1 LVEAGS
7 GSLLLDAINSFGGGI
22 TVQGGTLGLQ
32 LSGALPSDTMLDV
45 AASGTVLLDGTEQ
58 TAQAIAGTNGGQIAI
73 NGGILIVDQTTQ
85 GPDIDF
91 AGASGQLTFTSSDS
105 LMLTG
110 SLNSTILGFNPA
122 AQINL
127 TGITYSSDDLL
138 QYADG
143 TLTIDSSSVT
153 LAVLHFDP
161 AGTYDFFLSPGVGD
175 SLALTDLA
183 CFAEGTMIATR
194 HGDVPVERLRLGE
207 FVVTADGGEL
217 PVVWIGCRP
226 VASSRHPDPELVW
239 PVRVRAHAFGKERPS
254 RDLFLSPDHAVFVAD
269 VLIPIKYLIN
279 GRCRSIRSRI
289 TMSNCRGITCCS
301 PRACPPSHCYR
312 QAIARTSP
320 MAIRQSAYFRTS
332 PRPPCARLGS
342 GKHLATRH

>member
-1 LVEAGS
+1 LV
-7 GSLLLDAINSFGGGI
+7 
-22 TVQGGTLGLQ
+22 
-32 LSGALPSDTMLDV
+32 
-45 AASGTVLLDGTEQ
+45 
-58 TAQAIAGTNGGQIAI
+58 
-73 NGGILIVDQTTQ
+73 
-85 GPDIDF
+85 
-91 AGASGQLTFTSSDS
+91 
-105 LMLTG
+105 LTG

-127 TGITYSSDDLL
+127 TGIIYSSDDSL
-138 QYADG
+138 QFADG
-143 TLTIDSSSVT
+143 TLTIDNSSGT

-161 AGTYDFFLSPGVGD
+161 AGTYDFFLAPGVGD

-226 VASSRHPDPELVW
+226 VASGRHPDPELVW

-279 GRCRSIRSRI
+279 GSSIAQIAVDQITYYHVELPRHHVLLAEGLPIESLLPSSDRSNFANGDTPIRLFPDFASTSMRAPGIWEAFGYAPLIVEGPILEAVRRTLRKRVPRSTQAPRRLTSRD
-289 TMSNCRGITCCS
+289 
-301 PRACPPSHCYR
+301 PRRYP
-312 QAIARTSP
+312 I
-320 MAIRQSAYFRTS
+320 
-332 PRPPCARLGS
+332 
-342 GKHLATRH
+342 